1 MSVTKL
7 SSGNYRVQIR
17 REGKS
22 YSKTFTRKMDAD
34 RWERETRIKL
44 DNGELISAAMTLAD
58 ALNKYLKLN
67 TIHKKGRSQE
77 TSRINCLLRDHPALC
92 NIDLTELIPKDM
104 TDYRDL
110 RLQSVGANSVR
121 LELGIIS
128 SVLNEAKKEW
138 HVPNVENVVLSIKR
152 PSSKGTER
160 NRRLEADLC
169 EEERLFDVVSKH
181 RNPAMRSIIELA
193 IFTAMRQGEI
203 LHKMRWENIKFFDDE
218 DGITRGVLYLED
230 TKSSDDT
237 VRSRNVPLGP
247 LAVKS
252 LALYGH
258 QNRGKVFNYTSSG
271 FRSSWGEVKKK
282 VGLHDFHFHD
292 LRHEAVSRL
301 FEQGL
306 MVMDVASISGH
317 SSFEMLKRYTHQ
329 NAVGLA
335 KKLK

>member
-44 DNGELISAAMTLAD
+44 ENGEMISAAMTLAD

-92 NIDLTELIPKDM
+92 NIDLTDLTPKDM

-110 RLQSVGANSVR
+110 RLQTVGPNSVR

-128 SVLNEAKKEW
+128 SVLNEALKEW
-138 HVPNVENVVLSIKR
+138 HLPNVENVVLSIKR

-160 NRRLEADLC
+160 DRRLEADYQ
-169 EEERLFDVVSKH
+169 EEQRLFDVICKH
-181 RNPAMRSIIELA
+181 KNPAMRTIVEMA

-203 LHKMRWENIKFFDDE
+203 LHKMRWENISLFTDDE
-218 DGITRGVLYLED
+218 GIKRGVILLKD
-230 TKSSDDT
+230 TKSSDGST
-237 VRSRNVPLGP
+237 RSRNVPLSP
-247 LAVKS
+247 AVVTS
-252 LALYGH
+252 LERYGIKK
-258 QNRGKVFNYTSSG
+258 RGKLFNYTSSG

-282 VGLHDFHFHD
+282 VGLHNFHFHD